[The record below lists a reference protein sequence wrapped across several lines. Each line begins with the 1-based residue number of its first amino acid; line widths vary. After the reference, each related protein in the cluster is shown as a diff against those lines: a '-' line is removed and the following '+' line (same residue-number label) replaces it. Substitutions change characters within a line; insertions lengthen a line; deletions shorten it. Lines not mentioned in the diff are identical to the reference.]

1 LAQRE
6 AAVCCFSSLSVNRDR
21 AGARTATRPE
31 IVSPTQAPVTFM
43 SILLAR
49 AARAE
54 PGATRRIAMRTIGMR
69 LGRDTDFLSSH
80 NLRRRNPQVLDLTPV
95 SRAGLALEQQ
105 PNVNTIGNVRAT
117 SE

>member
-1 LAQRE
+1 
-6 AAVCCFSSLSVNRDR
+6 
-21 AGARTATRPE
+21 
-31 IVSPTQAPVTFM
+31 
-43 SILLAR
+43 
-49 AARAE
+49 
-54 PGATRRIAMRTIGMR
+54 MR